1 MMELDCW
8 RPIPSF
14 AGYEVSD
21 IGRVRSL
28 AHTRRGR
35 NGGERSFETK
45 IMKLRQDKQGR
56 AIVALRQNGGRRV
69 VRVST
74 LVAEAFLGPRP
85 PGMEVCHENGDNLN
99 NHPWNLRYDTH
110 QNNCR
115 DRIIHGTQRNQ
126 YTTTI

>member
-1 MMELDCW
+1 MNLDCW

-14 AGYEVSD
+14 PGYEVSD
-21 IGRVRSL
+21 IGRVRSMPHSR
-28 AHTRRGR
+28 AGR
-35 NGGERSFETK
+35 NGGVRTFGIK
-45 IMKLRQDKQGR
+45 ILKLRLDRNGR
-56 AIVALRQNGGRRV
+56 PIVSIRKNGERKL

-85 PGMEVCHENGDNLN
+85 TGMEVCHDNGDSLN

-126 YTTTI
+126 HSK